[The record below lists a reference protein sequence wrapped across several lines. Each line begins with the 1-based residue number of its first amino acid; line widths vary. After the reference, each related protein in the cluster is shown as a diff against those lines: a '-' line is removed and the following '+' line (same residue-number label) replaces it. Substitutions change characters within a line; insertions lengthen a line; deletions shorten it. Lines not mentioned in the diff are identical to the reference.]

1 MEALTDAGLTSD
13 SHDDLEIESLDPA
26 SPRGECDDQVAEPPA
41 EQVCDDSLTEPDD
54 ILSRPPES
62 TLEEPQQPF
71 AALSPGEQQAADLS
85 QVGLRSA
92 SANGAHRMRV
102 PIRIAT
108 THPAS
113 LLPSPFI

>member
-62 TLEEPQQPF
+62 TLEEPQPL
-71 AALSPGEQQAADLS
+71 AALSPGEQQVVDLS
-85 QVGLRSA
+85 QVGIRSA
-92 SANGAHRMRV
+92 SAYGAHRMRV
-102 PIRIAT
+102 PSRIAT
-108 THPAS
+108 THPAP
-113 LLPSPFI
+113 LLPSLFI